1 VISATRRKRSFY
13 KKNHGG
19 GDEDPRLLEDMM
31 TCREAVFRIC
41 LGSGGGTATVLSAA
55 GAGQVSQAGP
65 GSIRSDVRKAAPLT
79 MKKRM
84 EILFR
89 DKVIER
95 VLMSWA
101 AKAKEV

>member
-1 VISATRRKRSFY
+1 VISATALVI
-13 KKNHGG
+13 
-19 GDEDPRLLEDMM
+19 LLGVIAIFNPARVPVQAPID
-31 TCREAVFRIC
+31 AGAI
-41 LGSGGGTATVLSAA
+41 AAVLSAA

-101 AKAKEV
+101 AKAKEA

>member
-1 VISATRRKRSFY
+1 VRRQKIKKIQSAGPAGETAIPAT
-13 KKNHGG
+13 GG
-19 GDEDPRLLEDMM
+19 
-31 TCREAVFRIC
+31 AI
-41 LGSGGGTATVLSAA
+41 ATVLSAA

-101 AKAKEV
+101 AKAKEA